1 MKISEVMRP
10 DDVLIDVSASS
21 KSKLL
26 QFLSK
31 KAAEPLGVSD
41 SEILRALQHREK
53 LGSTG
58 FGAGIAI
65 PHAPVEGVAAPF
77 ALMIRLARPI
87 AFEAIDDRPVD
98 VICLILTP
106 PGDQAEYLKLL
117 SAISRKLRSSETLKT
132 IRAATD
138 ARQIYATIA
147 MCDD

>member
-10 DDVLIDVSASS
+10 DDVLVDVSAVS
-21 KSKLL
+21 KTNLL
-26 QFLSK
+26 QLLSNR
-31 KAAEPLGVSD
+31 AAEFLGVNRSD
-41 SEILRALQHREK
+41 IVGALEHREN

-65 PHAPVEGVAAPF
+65 PHAPVAGVTAPF
-77 ALMIRLARPI
+77 ALLIRLARPI
-87 AFEAIDDRPVD
+87 EFEAIDDRPVD

-117 SAISRKLRSSETLKT
+117 SMISRKLRSPETLKT
-132 IRAATD
+132 IRSATD
-138 ARQIYATIA
+138 AGQIYATIA